1 MKVDDNHDA
10 DSLTPFALFLLF
22 LRAGGLTVGDGY
34 ATVAPVR
41 RALVAERKWLDE
53 EDFSRCLAT
62 VHAMPGI
69 FNVNFA
75 AYLGF
80 RLLKWPGCVAAL
92 AGMLLPP
99 FVVVCLLTTFISH
112 WRENEAWAGF
122 FRGVRPAIVALI
134 VLPCLQMLRSTR
146 FTLSTVWIPV
156 GAALAIAFWGVSP
169 SLIIAALVVLGL
181 LYGILVHTGN

>member
-1 MKVDDNHDA
+1 METVDNHGPHPKT
-10 DSLTPFALFLLF
+10 SLSLFLLF
-22 LRAGGLTVGDGY
+22 LKAGGLTLGDGY
-34 ATVAPVR
+34 ATIAPVK
-41 RALVAERKWLDE
+41 RALVAEEKWLDE
-53 EDFSRCLAT
+53 EDFSHYLAT

-75 AYLGF
+75 AYMGF
-80 RLLKWPGCVAAL
+80 RLLKWQGCVAAL

-99 FVVVCLLTTFISH
+99 FVVVCLLASFIGH
-112 WRENEAWAGF
+112 WRESEAWAGF
-122 FRGVRPAIVALI
+122 FRGVRPAVVALI

-169 SLIIAALVVLGL
+169 SLIIAALVVSGL
-181 LYGILVHTGN
+181 LYGVFVYTGS